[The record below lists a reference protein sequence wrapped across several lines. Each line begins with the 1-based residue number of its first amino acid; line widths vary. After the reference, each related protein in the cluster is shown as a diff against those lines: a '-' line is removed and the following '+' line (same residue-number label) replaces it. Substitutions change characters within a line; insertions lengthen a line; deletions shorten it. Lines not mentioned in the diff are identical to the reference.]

1 MNECSSF
8 TAIRQFNLLKKFI
21 VQNSIPF
28 ETPAAKKVPEGYKG
42 NGKDFKLKID
52 IEWAASKEESDYSD
66 DEYNL
71 DALKKF
77 KMNKIKKRRVLDASK
92 ILKIIE
98 ESEEQGQFGY
108 ILNSKGVIMMDHMR
122 PKIPVQS

>member
-1 MNECSSF
+1 
-8 TAIRQFNLLKKFI
+8 
-21 VQNSIPF
+21 
-28 ETPAAKKVPEGYKG
+28 
-42 NGKDFKLKID
+42 
-52 IEWAASKEESDYSD
+52 
-66 DEYNL
+66 
-71 DALKKF
+71 
-77 KMNKIKKRRVLDASK
+77 MNKIKKRRVLDASK